1 MHNNFLKLFNEKA
14 QQYESVIDFYG
25 VMEHFGITDSKI
37 RSTNALRRSRSN
49 MRNPFPVPVKIV
61 GRNYWFYNEIR
72 QWQQAETRYYR
83 KIFDSI
89 CLIEEAHKEFI
100 EALQEL
106 EKVKMELCGINVGSH

>member
-1 MHNNFLKLFNEKA
+1 MKNLLKHFNEKTHR
-14 QQYESVIDFYG
+14 YEAVVDMCD
-25 VMEHFGITDSKI
+25 VMEHFGISDYKI
-37 RSTNALRRSRSN
+37 RSMNALRRTRPD
-49 MRNPFPVPVKIV
+49 MRNPFPAPVKIV
-61 GRNYWFYNEIR
+61 GKNHWFYNEIR

-106 EKVKMELCGINVGSH
+106 EKVKMELCGISVGSH